1 MRLLKDLYISFKEIT
16 LEYIKSRVF
25 PITLLIIVL
34 FILLINR
41 LFTLQIEQGE
51 QFTESFEVKSEKTLT
66 VNSIRGNIYDVNG
79 NLLAYNEISYT
90 LTFGNSTAL
99 PDVAK
104 SLNLSESKLKNRI
117 IANTLSILQENVAV
131 NVVMN

>member
-1 MRLLKDLYISFKEIT
+1 MKLLKDLFISLKEIT
-16 LEYIKSRVF
+16 LEYVKSRVF

-34 FILLINR
+34 YILIINR
-41 LFTLQIEQGE
+41 LFTVQIEQGE
-51 QFTESFEVKSEKTLT
+51 QFSKSFEYKSEKTLT

-99 PDVAK
+99 PETAK
-104 SLNLSESKLKNRI
+104 SLNMSESK
-117 IANTLSILQENVAV
+117 
-131 NVVMN
+131 

>member
-66 VNSIRGNIYDVNG
+66 VNSIRGNI
-79 NLLAYNEISYT
+79 
-90 LTFGNSTAL
+90 
-99 PDVAK
+99 
-104 SLNLSESKLKNRI
+104 
-117 IANTLSILQENVAV
+117 
-131 NVVMN
+131 

>member
-1 MRLLKDLYISFKEIT
+1 MRLIKDFFISLKELTF
-16 LEYIKSRVF
+16 EYIRSRLF
-25 PITLLIIVL
+25 PVTVILIIL
-34 FILLINR
+34 FVLLINR

-51 QFTESFEVKSEKTLT
+51 QYSKSFEYKSEKILT

-99 PDVAK
+99 PDDTRSWFRNPK
-104 SLNLSESKLKNRI
+104 
-117 IANTLSILQENVAV
+117 
-131 NVVMN
+131 